1 MNARLNI
8 FIIVVFLLFGTSLCQ
23 AQETKTEGYL
33 VPMCVYEGDTIPYIK
48 IPTVYIFKPL
58 KFKNKKQLNEYNRL
72 VYNVKKVLPISKEIN
87 RAVIET
93 YEYMIT
99 LPDEKSRQKH
109 MKAVEK
115 SLKEQYTPRM
125 KKLSFSQ
132 GKLLIKLVDRQTN
145 STGYELVKAFMGPFK
160 AGFYQTFA
168 ALFGAVCSWF
178 LTNVHV
184 IIHNS
189 YRFVFILR
197 LYNWCFNF
205 FYFRLCTCN
214 GCLIFHFF
222 CDFTECQ

>member
-93 YEYMIT
+93 YEYMMT
-99 LPDEKSRQKH
+99 LPDEKS
-109 MKAVEK
+109 
-115 SLKEQYTPRM
+115 
-125 KKLSFSQ
+125 
-132 GKLLIKLVDRQTN
+132 I
-145 STGYELVKAFMGPFK
+145 
-160 AGFYQTFA
+160 
-168 ALFGAVCSWF
+168 
-178 LTNVHV
+178 
-184 IIHNS
+184 
-189 YRFVFILR
+189 FILR
-197 LYNWCFNF
+197 KRYEYEKSVERAAGSYKTLPQKGESLY
-205 FYFRLCTCN
+205 YGML
-214 GCLIFHFF
+214 
-222 CDFTECQ
+222 